1 MKKYISLLTALAIAA
16 AGFSACDDDLDE
28 YKVSGLSQSTMDLE
42 SANTVTI
49 TTSNLSKVVLQM
61 TFTADGHDLYIT
73 NDYDAQTAL
82 GEGAYS
88 LQVSSTSDFASN
100 TTTASLADPIKG
112 LNDVTYTGQALNI
125 LASSLGLEAGKEGK
139 LYFRVAHSYTS
150 DNIQGA
156 TFSSPVEVTVVP
168 LFIDM
173 SRAFVLDKDK
183 TAAIDTLYSPSSNG
197 IYEGFIGTYGGWFNF
212 WVEDGMSQVWGNYG
226 VDGNFARADLASNG
240 AWNFWTAEPA
250 GCIYLSLNTNAGSQ
264 YITYTNLSTLSVK
277 GGASADLNF
286 DAASVTWTGSFT
298 TTNANAQIT
307 LSGVTKAND
316 NGTGDAA
323 SNGRDGTMDF
333 SANADG
339 SLSIGGNSPIE
350 IATPGTYKIVV
361 DLSSATL
368 SYKISYMG
376 DTKVYPTTITA
387 KAGDVEVTVA
397 SEVVDGLA
405 TGLYVG
411 KIENTTAGATLSFTD
426 ANGNAV
432 GGTATLDN
440 ASTYSFTLNLA
451 TNELT
456 VNEILYTVA
465 ETLGLYYDKNYE
477 WIQATMYSGYT
488 DEGEF
493 NGVYSGL
500 FYKGADDWNFFAKDA
515 NGVYFGVNDDTW
527 EQFSFI
533 KDSKANFWVTATQ
546 ATYLYTFDVN
556 NATWSETAIEKIA
569 LTGDFTKGEGQDGW
583 DLDEKFTDNGDGTW
597 TLSAVNLIDE
607 SWGPYLV
614 LNGNW
619 DLKLYIAADGTS
631 LTTVNTGNFFATQ
644 GTGTYD
650 ITINALT
657 NSVTITKK

>member
-1 MKKYISLLTALAIAA
+1 MKQYISLLTALAIAA

-49 TTSNLSKVVLQM
+49 STSNLSKVVLQM

-88 LQVSSTSDFASN
+88 LQVSSASDFASN
-100 TTTASLADPIKG
+100 TTTVPLADPIKG

-173 SRAFVLDKDK
+173 SRAFILDKDK

-226 VDGNFARADLASNG
+226 ADGNFARADLASNG

-264 YITYTNLSTLSVK
+264 YITYTNLSTLSLK

-323 SNGRDGTMDF
+323 TSGRDGTMDF

-350 IATPGTYKIVV
+350 VATPGTYKIVV

-368 SYKISYMG
+368 SYKISSMG
-376 DTKVYPTTITA
+376 DTKVYPSYVTA
-387 KAGDVEVTVA
+387 KAGEVEVKVD
-397 SEVVDGLA
+397 SEIEGGLA

-411 KIENTTAGATLSFTD
+411 KIENATAGATLSFTD
-426 ANGNAV
+426 TNGNAV

-451 TNELT
+451 TNELI

-465 ETLGLYYDKNYE
+465 ETLGLYYDENYE

-488 DEGEF
+488 DEGEL
-493 NGVYSGL
+493 NGIYSGL
-500 FYKGADDWNFFAKDA
+500 FYKSAEDWKFFAKDG
-515 NGVYFGVNDDTW
+515 NGVYFGVNDTW
-527 EQFSFI
+527 DQFSFI

-597 TLSAVNLIDE
+597 TLSDVNLIDE
-607 SWGPYLV
+607 QWGPYLV
-614 LNGNW
+614 LNGDW

-644 GTGTYD
+644 GAGTYD

>member
-1 MKKYISLLTALAIAA
+1 MKQYISLLTALAIAA

-49 TTSNLSKVVLQM
+49 STSNLSKVVLQM

-88 LQVSSTSDFASN
+88 LQVSSASDFASN
-100 TTTASLADPIKG
+100 TTTVPLADPIKG

-139 LYFRVAHSYTS
+139 LYFRIAHSYTS

-173 SRAFVLDKDK
+173 SRAFILDKDK

-226 VDGNFARADLASNG
+226 ADGNFARADLASNG

-264 YITYTNLSTLSVK
+264 YITYTNLSTLSLK

-323 SNGRDGTMDF
+323 TSGRDGTMDF

-350 IATPGTYKIVV
+350 VATPGTYKIVV

-368 SYKISYMG
+368 SYKISSMG
-376 DTKVYPTTITA
+376 DTKVYPSYVTA
-387 KAGDVEVTVA
+387 KAGEVEVKVD
-397 SEVVDGLA
+397 SEIEGGLA

-411 KIENTTAGATLSFTD
+411 KIENATAGATLSFTD
-426 ANGNAV
+426 SNGNAV

-465 ETLGLYYDKNYE
+465 ETLGLYYDENYE

-488 DEGEF
+488 DEGEL
-493 NGVYSGL
+493 NGIYSGL
-500 FYKGADDWNFFAKDA
+500 FYKSAEDWKFFAKDG
-515 NGVYFGVNDDTW
+515 NGVYFGVNDTW
-527 EQFSFI
+527 DQFSFI

-556 NATWSETAIEKIA
+556 NATWSETVIEKIA

-597 TLSAVNLIDE
+597 TLSDVNLIDE
-607 SWGPYLV
+607 QWGPYLV
-614 LNGNW
+614 LNGDW

-644 GTGTYD
+644 GAGTYD

>member
-1 MKKYISLLTALAIAA
+1 MKQYISLLTALAIAA

-49 TTSNLSKVVLQM
+49 STSNLSKVVLQM

-88 LQVSSTSDFASN
+88 LQVSSASDFASN
-100 TTTASLADPIKG
+100 TTTVPLADPIKG

-139 LYFRVAHSYTS
+139 LYFRIAHSYTS

-173 SRAFVLDKDK
+173 SRAFILDKDK

-226 VDGNFARADLASNG
+226 ADGNFARADLASNG

-323 SNGRDGTMDF
+323 TSGRDGTMDF

-350 IATPGTYKIVV
+350 VATPGTYKIVV

-368 SYKISYMG
+368 SYKISSMG
-376 DTKVYPTTITA
+376 DTKVYPSYVTA
-387 KAGDVEVTVA
+387 KAGEVEVKVD
-397 SEVVDGLA
+397 SEIEGGLA

-411 KIENTTAGATLSFTD
+411 KIENATAGATLSFTD
-426 ANGNAV
+426 TNGNAV

-465 ETLGLYYDKNYE
+465 ETLGLYYDENYE

-488 DEGEF
+488 DEGEL
-493 NGVYSGL
+493 NGIYSGL
-500 FYKGADDWNFFAKDA
+500 FYKSAEDWKFFAKDG
-515 NGVYFGVNDDTW
+515 NGVYFGVNDTW
-527 EQFSFI
+527 DQFSFI

-556 NATWSETAIEKIA
+556 NATWSETVIEKIA

-597 TLSAVNLIDE
+597 TLSDVNLIDE
-607 SWGPYLV
+607 QWGPYLV
-614 LNGNW
+614 LNGDW

-644 GTGTYD
+644 GAGTYD